1 MIPWNFRL
9 AFCMRKML
17 SVLIIAGLALTAVHE
32 TKSQELD
39 SLDRNRSHDMLKAVK
54 DEIRKHYYDP
64 TFHGVD
70 LDARFKAA
78 TEKIDQAKSLA
89 QVFGIIAQAVLDLND
104 SHTFFVPPPWPGR
117 VDYGWQM
124 QMIGDKA
131 YVVAVKPG
139 SDAEKKG
146 LKPGDIVLAVDS
158 FTPSREHVWKIN
170 YVYYALRP
178 QQGMRLVIQKPDGQH
193 QQLDVMAAVKQG
205 KRILDLT
212 GSDGGNDIAD
222 LIREAEAGDKLNRQ
236 RYSEVGKDVFIWKM
250 PAFNLLD
257 SDLDL
262 MTNRFRNHKAL
273 ILDLRGNGGGY
284 EETLQRLLG
293 FFFERDV
300 QIGEIKRRQEKKPLV
315 AKARNGF
322 GGSLIVLV
330 DSRTG
335 SAAELFARVVQ
346 LEKRGRVVG
355 DRTAGAVMR
364 SKYHPMQSGTNTLLL
379 YGASITDADLIMTDG
394 KSLERVGV
402 TPDEIQLPS
411 SADLR
416 DTRDPVIS
424 RAADL
429 LGVKIEPEKAGSLF
443 PVEWRK

>member
-1 MIPWNFRL
+1 MDTEF
-9 AFCMRKML
+9 FMRKML
-17 SVLIIAGLALTAVHE
+17 SVLIIFGLTTIAVHE

-54 DEIRKHYYDP
+54 DEIKKHYYDP
-64 TFHGVD
+64 DFHGVD

-78 TEKIDQAKSLA
+78 AEKIDQAKSLA

-104 SHTFFVPPPWPGR
+104 SHTFFVPPPWPGQ

-124 QMIGDKA
+124 QMIGDKS
-131 YVVAVKPG
+131 YVIAVKPG

-146 LKPGDIVLAVDS
+146 LKSGDIVLAVDS
-158 FTPSREHVWKIN
+158 FRPSREHIWKIN

-178 QQGMRLVIQKPDGQH
+178 QQGMRLLIQKPDGQ
-193 QQLDVMAAVKQG
+193 QQNIDVMASVKQG

-212 GSDGGNDIAD
+212 GRDGGKDIVD
-222 LIREAEAGDKLNRQ
+222 LIKEAEAGDRLNRH
-236 RYSEVGKDVFIWKM
+236 RYSEISKDVFVWKM

-262 MTNRFRNHKAL
+262 MTNRFKNHKAL

-284 EETLQRLLG
+284 EDTLQRLLG

-300 QIGEIKRRQEKKPLV
+300 QIGEIKRRQETKPLV
-315 AKARNGF
+315 AKARKGF
-322 GGSLIVLV
+322 GGALVVLV
-330 DSRTG
+330 DSRSG

-346 LEKRGRVVG
+346 LEKRGTIIG

-364 SKYHPMQSGTNTLLL
+364 SKYHAMQSGTTTLLL
-379 YGASITDADLIMTDG
+379 YGASVTDADLIMTDG
-394 KSLERVGV
+394 KSLEKAGV
-402 TPDEIQLPS
+402 TPDELQLPS
-411 SADLR
+411 SADLK
-416 DTRDPVIS
+416 DTRDPVLS
-424 RAADL
+424 RAAEL

-443 PVEWRK
+443 PIEWRK